1 MDAFHFVCV
10 CVAVSYLV
18 KNVVTTLLLSIARL
32 EPILFPFI
40 KQICARRAQVYNLWT
55 TVAVLLKQ
63 RTPFTIIRITH
74 AYASA
79 NHAPPLICSIITF
92 ITHAHERRRSH
103 VGITN
108 HALAVACPKSA
119 RASVSQFVLARPRAH
134 TYTFRIN
141 GRSQCRAFSYT

>member
-32 EPILFPFI
+32 EPVLFPFI

-108 HALAVACPKSA
+108 NALAVACVRKA
-119 RASVSQFVLARPRAH
+119 RELQSVNSYSRVRARTRTLFA
-134 TYTFRIN
+134 
-141 GRSQCRAFSYT
+141 